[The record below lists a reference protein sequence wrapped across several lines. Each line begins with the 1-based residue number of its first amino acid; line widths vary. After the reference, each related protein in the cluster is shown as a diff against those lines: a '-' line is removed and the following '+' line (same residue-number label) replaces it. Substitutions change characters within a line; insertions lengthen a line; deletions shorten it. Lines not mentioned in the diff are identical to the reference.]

1 MCSSDL
7 RASTSLSCLEN
18 NGALWL
24 MAVVRESRIAVE
36 MVLRAGVFIMVYQF
50 STAVGERGRAFGPG
64 GGGGRG
70 RTQSIRAAVSVL
82 DGEPDAEGQAI
93 GEKLDKSLDL
103 HYIREVT
110 QICKSL

>member
-1 MCSSDL
+1 MV
-7 RASTSLSCLEN
+7 
-18 NGALWL
+18 G
-24 MAVVRESRIAVE
+24 VREIKIAVA
-36 MVLRAGVFIMVYQF
+36 MVVRAGVFIVVYRF

-64 GGGGRG
+64 GGRC
-70 RTQSIRAAVSVL
+70 RTQSIRRAVAIL
-82 DGEPDAEGQAI
+82 DGEPDAEGRAI